1 MTKYSVTVENNSV
14 NTGAI
19 CIYQTSPDIT
29 DPKVMSL
36 AWFSKVAHPL
46 TKVTFDWT
54 IDYSF
59 VWDETGVLI
68 PGVTFDASQS
78 LATDLNSK
86 NQVTL
91 VYSDG
96 AFVFEDQTKGAR
108 NGTMYI
114 TNDSSLPLNQASVG
128 VGMSGAGTFVV
139 QAQPN
144 INLNFTP
151 HPTYWVTFG
160 NYTPGQVL
168 DIGEITNNQQ
178 LIFQPNIYDL
188 DVQLKTDNTWSVA
201 NS

>member
-1 MTKYSVTVENNSV
+1 MTKYSVTVVNNSV

-29 DPKVMSL
+29 EPKVMSL
-36 AWFSKVAHPL
+36 AWFSKVAHPK
-46 TKVTFDWT
+46 TQVSFDWS

-59 VWDETGVLI
+59 VWDETGLLI

-78 LATDLNSK
+78 LPTDLSSK
-86 NQVTL
+86 NMVTL
-91 VYSDG
+91 DYSEG
-96 AFVFEDQTKGAR
+96 AFVFENQTKGAK

-114 TNDSSLPLNQASVG
+114 TCDGNLPLNVASVG
-128 VGMSGAGTFVV
+128 IGMSGAGTFVV

-168 DIGEITNNQQ
+168 DIGEITNKQK
-178 LIFQPNIYDL
+178 LEFGANIYNL
-188 DVQLKTDNTWSVA
+188 DVVLNRDNTWTV
-201 NS
+201 

>member
-1 MTKYSVTVENNSV
+1 MTQYSVTVANNSV

-19 CIYQTSPDIT
+19 CIYQTSPDIS
-29 DPKVMSL
+29 DPRVMSL
-36 AWFSKVAHPL
+36 AWFSKVAHPK
-46 TKVTFDWT
+46 TKVQFDWG

-68 PGVTFDASQS
+68 PGVTFDASQTLPAS
-78 LATDLNSK
+78 LTSN

-91 VYSDG
+91 SYSAG
-96 AFVFEDQTKGAR
+96 AFEFEQQTTGGK
-108 NGTMYI
+108 NGTLYI

-144 INLNFTP
+144 INLTFTP
-151 HPTYWVTFG
+151 HPTYWITFG

-168 DIGEITNNQQ
+168 DVGQITNKQQ
-178 LIFQPNIYDL
+178 LEFAPNTYSL
-188 DVQLKTDNTWSVA
+188 NVQLKSDNTWSLG
-201 NS
+201 